1 VYKGTNLE
9 ALRRVPIIKKE
20 EQTMSKTEKNLL
32 AAFAGESQA
41 NRRYLAFAQR
51 AADEYKEGVYKLF
64 RAIAEGETIH
74 ALKHLQQMKA
84 VRSTEENIEEAMSGE
99 MHEFTIMYPQM
110 IADAQE
116 EGHKGAEIT
125 LRHAMEVEKVH
136 HALLQQALDDPSG
149 FPVQDYY
156 VCRACGYIATEKA
169 PSTCPVCGAVE
180 SAFYRAFSESE
191 RGVPNL

>member
-1 VYKGTNLE
+1 
-9 ALRRVPIIKKE
+9 
-20 EQTMSKTEKNLL
+20 MSKTEKNLA

-51 AADEYKEGVYKLF
+51 AADENKEGVYKLF
-64 RAIAEGETIH
+64 RVIAEGETIH
-74 ALKHLQQMKA
+74 ALKHLQHMKT
-84 VRSTEENIEEAMSGE
+84 VRSTRENIAEAMSGE
-99 MHEFTIMYPQM
+99 MHEFTSMYPQM

-116 EGHKGAEIT
+116 EDEKGAEIT

-136 HALLQQALDDPSG
+136 HDLLQQALDDPDA

-169 PSTCPVCGAVE
+169 PASCPVCGAAG
-180 SAFYRAFSESE
+180 SAFYQAFSASE

>member
-1 VYKGTNLE
+1 
-9 ALRRVPIIKKE
+9 
-20 EQTMSKTEKNLL
+20 MSKTEKNLQD
-32 AAFAGESQA
+32 AFAGESQA

-74 ALKHLQQMKA
+74 ALKHLQHLK
-84 VRSTEENIEEAMSGE
+84 VVKGTRENIQEAMSGE
-99 MHEFTIMYPQM
+99 MHEFTKMYPQM
-110 IADAQE
+110 IADAEE
-116 EGHKGAEIT
+116 EGNKGAEIT

-136 HALLQQALDDPSG
+136 HELLQQALDQLDN

-156 VCRACGYIATEKA
+156 ICRACGYIAPREA
-169 PSTCPVCGAVE
+169 PQRCPVCGAVQ
-180 SAFYRAFSESE
+180 SSFYEALSESE

>member
-1 VYKGTNLE
+1 
-9 ALRRVPIIKKE
+9 
-20 EQTMSKTEKNLL
+20 MSKTQENLQT
-32 AAFAGESQA
+32 AFAGESQA

-74 ALKHLQQMKA
+74 ALKHLQHMKA
-84 VRSTEENIEEAMSGE
+84 VKSTEENIREAMSGE
-99 MHEFTIMYPQM
+99 MHEFKSMYPGM
-110 IADAQE
+110 IADAKA
-116 EGHKGAEIT
+116 EGEKGAEIT
-125 LRHAMEVEKVH
+125 LTHAMEVEKVH
-136 HALLQQALDDPSG
+136 HELLQKALDDPDN

-156 VCRACGYIATEKA
+156 ICRACGYIATEKA
-169 PSTCPVCGAVE
+169 PATCPVCGAVE

>member
-1 VYKGTNLE
+1 
-9 ALRRVPIIKKE
+9 
-20 EQTMSKTEKNLL
+20 MSKTEKNLM

-84 VRSTEENIEEAMSGE
+84 VRSTKENIGEAMAGE
-99 MHEFTIMYPQM
+99 MHEFTSMYPQM
-110 IADAQE
+110 IADARE
-116 EGHKGAEIT
+116 EGEQGAEIT
-125 LRHAMEVEKVH
+125 LQHAMEVEKVH
-136 HALLQQALDDPSG
+136 HALLQQALDDPEG

-156 VCRACGYIATEKA
+156 ICRACGYIATENPPA
-169 PSTCPVCGAVE
+169 ACPVCGAVA
-180 SAFYRAFSESE
+180 SAFYQAFSEAE